1 MRRRPL
7 VAAGCVLAATV
18 VSGCDDRTAILATV
32 VCELSGGEVH
42 SGPYGG
48 LQCRHLGDE
57 PARRLER
64 RGAPPTAD
72 RFRASIRARVVRRP
86 KIRRRGDTGRAN
98 GMRHRGTLRIR
109 PSGKAKRTLRGFT
122 RGRIASRVNLRAG
135 GRDGLGTID
144 GYMAIGFGR
153 RGASCLRV
161 QAQVT
166 DLDGPPLAQIYFRTV
181 GGTGRAARLR
191 ITGQAPVDSSARTV
205 YGTLSATRS
214 RPRRAPRACRPLLAR
229 VKRRA

>member
-1 MRRRPL
+1 

-18 VSGCDDRTAILATV
+18 VSGCDHSATFAIV
-32 VCELSGGEVH
+32 VCRMGGGEDH
-42 SGPYGG
+42 AGRYGG
-48 LQCRHLGDE
+48 LVCRHIGDE

-64 RGAPPTAD
+64 RGAPPAAD

-86 KIRRRGDTGRAN
+86 KIRRRGDTARAN
-98 GMRHRGTLRIR
+98 GMRLRGTLRVKPGR
-109 PSGKAKRTLRGFT
+109 RTKRTLRGFT
-122 RGRIASRVNLRAG
+122 RGRFASRVNLRAG

-144 GYMAIGFGR
+144 GYMAVGFGR

-181 GGTGRAARLR
+181 GGAGRAARLR
-191 ITGQAPVDSSARTV
+191 VTGQAPYDSSVRTFS
-205 YGTLSATRS
+205 GTLSATRS
-214 RPRRAPRACRPLLAR
+214 RPRRPPRACRPLLAR